1 MLLVILYKAMRLS
14 FILKSLS
21 NLLLLHLLLLT
32 LTTMTMPMFYQSKS
46 QGSTELSP
54 VLKYTMKLANNSLQ
68 TQIVKDFIV
77 QGML

>member
-1 MLLVILYKAMRLS
+1 
-14 FILKSLS
+14 
-21 NLLLLHLLLLT
+21 
-32 LTTMTMPMFYQSKS
+32 MPMFYQSKS